1 MEVLAKDDEDENT
14 RRVRMPA
21 PSGYTPMPMPM
32 NSSSSDRDRN
42 HVDRLL
48 GRVASLQTGG
58 SLPSAAAV
66 ANAAPASSA
75 NNRRLAASA
84 NAAPASSANSRHSS
98 TRGAL
103 KGAPAAGG
111 YPGGAFKGAF
121 KGVYP
126 ETVFSD
132 DERPFA
138 PTRQTDPGLMY
149 MHKDQDRLSLDE
161 KKNVFTTH
169 SNQSGLAAGV
179 SMRLTN
185 PERLS
190 MASAH
195 SAGKQRFTAVVSEDL
210 GDLWAS
216 ADEGGGGHS
225 DGRRAEK
232 VRPSDPEHDRHSNLS
247 AEQERPSD
255 LEAYRFSGVSVITAV
270 CVDADEKFW
279 ESSGVAASSTKA
291 AGPCQPKAPARL
303 NVPRNVGEDIW
314 DSEDPD
320 TPPRS
325 EYGDSTLNLA
335 DMNQGSLG
343 HPELCSRPCLY
354 FASGS
359 CSNGRS
365 CDYCHLPHSR
375 RLAHLDRRHRE
386 LLRSKPLEVWA
397 ALVLPIVNRRVEGL
411 VESPWAADAMG
422 KLATLCRIPT
432 ESLKGAAPHRTQ
444 RMLSLSLKS
453 LRLRTLLAEGQR
465 YLSEHCPE
473 AEAAME
479 QLMQSLRRFA
489 DEKQGVAACEMRAAS
504 ADDSAREDV

>member
-1 MEVLAKDDEDENT
+1 MSHGYGGYGMEVLAKDDEDENT

-48 GRVASLQTGG
+48 GRVASLQTSGG
-58 SLPSAAAV
+58 LPS
-66 ANAAPASSA
+66 ASSA
-75 NNRRLAASA
+75 NAAS
-84 NAAPASSANSRHSS
+84 ASSANIRHAN
-98 TRGAL
+98 TRGAF
-103 KGAPAAGG
+103 KGAPAAYRGG

-121 KGVYP
+121 KGADP
-126 ETVFSD
+126 ATGFSD
-132 DERPFA
+132 DERPCA
-138 PTRQTDPGLMY
+138 PMRHTDPGMY
-149 MHKDQDRLSLDE
+149 LHKG
-161 KKNVFTTH
+161 F
-169 SNQSGLAAGV
+169 AAGIIAEGV
-179 SMRLTN
+179 STRLTN

-190 MASAH
+190 KASAH
-195 SAGKQRFTAVVSEDL
+195 SAGTQRFTAIVSEDL
-210 GDLWAS
+210 GELWAS
-216 ADEGGGGHS
+216 SDEGGGHS
-225 DGRRAEK
+225 DGGPAEK
-232 VRPSDPEHDRHSNLS
+232 ERPSDPERHRHSNLS

-255 LEAYRFSGVSVITAV
+255 LEGYRCSDITAV

-279 ESSGVAASSTKA
+279 ESSGVAASSTRA
-291 AGPCQPKAPARL
+291 AAPPI
-303 NVPRNVGEDIW
+303 VPRKGAQGIW
-314 DSEDPD
+314 DSDDPD

-325 EYGDSTLNLA
+325 ELGDGTLSLA

>member
-279 ESSGVAASSTKA
+279 ESSGVAASSTRA
-291 AGPCQPKAPARL
+291 AAPPI
-303 NVPRNVGEDIW
+303 VPRKGAQGIW
-314 DSEDPD
+314 DSDDPD

-325 EYGDSTLNLA
+325 ELGDGTLSLA

-365 CDYCHLPHSR
+365 CEYCHLPHSR

-386 LLRSKPLEVWA
+386 LLRSKPLEEWA
-397 ALVLPIVNRRVEGL
+397 ALFLPIVNRRVEGL
-411 VESPWAADAMG
+411 ADSPWAVEAMSKLASLCRMG
-422 KLATLCRIPT
+422 K
-432 ESLKGAAPHRTQ
+432 SLKGVAPHRNQ

-473 AEAAME
+473 AVVVME
-479 QLMQSLRRFA
+479 QLLQGLRRVA
-489 DEKQGVAACEMRAAS
+489 EEKQGVEASKCRAAG
-504 ADDSAREDV
+504 ADDSPGEEV